1 MIRRI
6 DTLLSEYGE
15 SHRNPVNK
23 GIHWVCVPLI
33 AWSLMALLWSLP
45 VPGAFS
51 GVAGLNWLTIILA
64 PVLVYYL
71 VLSPTLAVGFF
82 FLALIGVALIRA
94 YETSIMFPL
103 WEFALVL
110 FVLGWVGQFL
120 GHAVEGNRPSFF
132 KDIRFLLIGPAWL
145 LHLVYR
151 WMNVPY

>member
-1 MIRRI
+1 M
-6 DTLLSEYGE
+6 SEYGE

-51 GVAGLNWLTIILA
+51 GVAGLNWLTIILV

-145 LHLVYR
+145 LYLVYR
-151 WMNVPY
+151 WMNVPH